1 MTEARPTERT
11 PFFDFQARNRRATWR
26 LTFAYLLVVG
36 VGGFL
41 SAVAFVAMLFLVL
54 FALVFVP
61 AVLCLGLGALAML
74 SPLTAPLTD
83 LLWTIPFMPLD
94 IVARLPQLLPGEGP
108 GSLFVIGLLLPLGC
122 GLAVRSVWLAVGVG
136 HALLAMG
143 ARPPRP
149 GDLEE
154 RQLVNVVHE
163 MAIAAGIAP
172 PEVRLLDAGAAN
184 AAIAGTDATGSYVVV
199 GRRLLDEF
207 DRDETQGIL
216 GHLIGSIGNGDLR
229 GAAQVH
235 SLLYVLELLIVVV
248 LAPFARVP
256 RRIAWRWLTFA
267 LWAAGRAP
275 EARAERARALME
287 LLRDHRR
294 RFAQGGDDPLTG
306 LGGDYF
312 GWLGRILVRLS
323 PPLLALYALG
333 QAATG
338 FLLLFASLP
347 VGLLWRSRRYLA
359 DATSVAL
366 TRNPTGLYRGLRR
379 LGEAGA
385 ATPGG
390 GEVAHLFI
398 VGPEGDRPG
407 TFAEREGLLM
417 GMHPK
422 LSRRLQRLE
431 RMGAVT
437 AERR

>member
-1 MTEARPTERT
+1 MAQARPTERT
-11 PFFDFQARNRRATWR
+11 PFFEFQARNRRATWR
-26 LTFAYLLVVG
+26 LTLAYVLVVG
-36 VGGFL
+36 GCGVV
-41 SAVAFVAMLFLVL
+41 SAVAFVAFLFLVL
-54 FALVFVP
+54 FALVFLP
-61 AVLCLGLGALAML
+61 AVLCLGIGALAML

-83 LLWTIPFMPLD
+83 PLWTIPFIPLD
-94 IVARLPQLLPGEGP
+94 IVARLPKLLPGDDAE
-108 GSLFVIGLLLPLGC
+108 SLWALGLLLPLAC
-122 GLAVRSVWLAVGVG
+122 GLAVRSVWLSAGVG
-136 HALLAMG
+136 HTLLAMG
-143 ARPPRP
+143 ARPPVP

-154 RQLVNVVHE
+154 RQLGNVVHE

-172 PEVRLLDAGAAN
+172 PEVRLLDGGAAN
-184 AAIAGTDATGSYVVV
+184 AAVAGVDATGSYVIV

-229 GAAQVH
+229 GAAQIH

-248 LAPFARVP
+248 LAPFARAP
-256 RRIAWRWLTFA
+256 RRIAWQWLTFA

-294 RFAQGGDDPLTG
+294 RFAQGGDDPVAG

-312 GWLGRILVRLS
+312 GWVGRVLIRIC
-323 PPLLALYALG
+323 PPLLALYFLG

-347 VGLLWRSRRYLA
+347 IGLLWRSRRYLA
-359 DATSVAL
+359 DATAVEL

-417 GMHPK
+417 GMHPA
-422 LSRRLQRLE
+422 LRRRLRRLE
-431 RMGAVT
+431 RMGAKVGV
-437 AERR
+437 

>member
-1 MTEARPTERT
+1 MGEAGPTERT
-11 PFFDFQARNRRATWR
+11 QFFDFQARNRRATWR
-26 LTFAYLLVVG
+26 LTVAYLVVVG

-41 SAVAFVAMLFLVL
+41 SAVAFVGMLFLVL

-61 AVLCLGLGALAML
+61 AVVCLGLGALAML
-74 SPLTAPLTD
+74 SPVTAPLTD
-83 LLWTIPFMPLD
+83 PLWTIPFIPLD
-94 IVARLPQLLPGEGP
+94 IVARLPKLLPGEEAE
-108 GSLFVIGLLLPLGC
+108 SLWALGLLLPLGC
-122 GLAVRSVWLAVGVG
+122 GLAVRSVWLAAGVG

-149 GDLEE
+149 DDPEE

-163 MAIAAGIAP
+163 MAIAAGIAT

-184 AAIAGTDATGSYVVV
+184 AAVAGTEATGSYVIV

-229 GAAQVH
+229 GAAQIH

-256 RRIAWRWLTFA
+256 RRIVWRWLTFA
-267 LWAAGRAP
+267 LWAAGRAS
-275 EARAERARALME
+275 EARDDQARALMD

-294 RFAQGGDDPLTG
+294 RFAQGGDDPVTG
-306 LGGDYF
+306 LGGEYF
-312 GWLGRILVRLS
+312 GWLGRILIRVC
-323 PPLLALYALG
+323 PPLLALYFLA

-359 DATSVAL
+359 DATAVGLMRS
-366 TRNPTGLYRGLRR
+366 PTGLHRGLRR
-379 LGEAGA
+379 LENSGA
-385 ATPGG
+385 TTPGG

-398 VGPEGDRPG
+398 VGPEGDRKG
-407 TFAEREGLLM
+407 TFAEREGLLV

-422 LSRRLQRLE
+422 LSRRLRRLE

>member
-1 MTEARPTERT
+1 MAEARPTERT

-26 LTFAYLLVVG
+26 LTLAYLLVVG

-41 SAVAFVAMLFLVL
+41 SAIAFVAMLFLVL

-61 AVLCLGLGALAML
+61 AVLCVGLGLLAML
-74 SPLTAPLTD
+74 SPMTAPLAD
-83 LLWTIPFMPLD
+83 LFWSVPFVPLD
-94 IVARLPQLLPGEGP
+94 IVAGLPRRFP
-108 GSLFVIGLLLPLGC
+108 GSIWVLGLLLPLGC
-122 GLAVRSVWLAVGVG
+122 GLAVRSVWLTAGVG

-143 ARPPRP
+143 ARVPRP
-149 GDLEE
+149 DDLEE

-184 AAIAGTDATGSYVVV
+184 AAVAGTDATGSYVIV

-248 LAPFARVP
+248 LAPFARTP

-275 EARAERARALME
+275 DARAERARGLME

-294 RFAQGGDDPLTG
+294 RFAQGGDDPVTG

-347 VGLLWRSRRYLA
+347 VGLLWRSRRHLA
-359 DATSVAL
+359 DATAVEL
-366 TRNPTGLYRGLRR
+366 TRNPTGLYRALRR
-379 LGEAGA
+379 LEKSGA
-385 ATPGG
+385 TTPGG

-398 VGPEGDRPG
+398 VGPEGDRQG

-422 LSRRLQRLE
+422 LSRRLRRLE
-431 RMGAVT
+431 RMGAVP
-437 AERR
+437 AESR